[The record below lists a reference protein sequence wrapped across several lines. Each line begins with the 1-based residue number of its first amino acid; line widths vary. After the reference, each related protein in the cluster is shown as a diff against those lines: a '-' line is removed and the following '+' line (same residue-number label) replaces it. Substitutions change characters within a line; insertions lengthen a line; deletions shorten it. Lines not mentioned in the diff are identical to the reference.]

1 MAIER
6 LLGEEIGPLAGKLH
20 TGRSRNDQVATDVA
34 MAVQVHSLQAIE
46 LAGAAMARLLELAE
60 RHRDWPMPGYT
71 HLQRAQPVYL
81 GHHLLAY
88 FWMLARDVLRFQF
101 ALDSASVMPLGSGA
115 LAGVNW
121 EIDRGAVA
129 DDLGFEHVTH
139 NSIDGASN
147 RDFVL
152 DYLSAASI
160 CAMHL
165 SRLGSEIVI
174 WSSSEFGFCELDESF
189 SSGSSIM
196 PQKMNPDSAELLRAK
211 SPRVAAD
218 YLALLGT
225 MHALPLTYGK
235 DMQEDKEPLFD
246 AIDTVES
253 CLDAAEG
260 MLAGIDFDRE
270 RLEEA
275 SGDEMLAATE
285 IADLLVRKGVPF
297 REAHGIV
304 GGLVR
309 DAVERGIALSELSEE
324 DLRQRSEHLDDSFYE
339 VLRARAAGS
348 SRSGSRAAPARRRSR
363 RRSSWPARRSPRS
376 RPGSPTSASE
386 RRRRRRG
393 GHAPRALGRSSTAP
407 STTVA
412 RELIG
417 CRLFY
422 DGCGGTIVE
431 TESYERDDPACHAY
445 VGLTERTATLFG
457 PPARLRLP
465 LLRHP
470 QPARRGAAEP
480 APSEPT
486 AGLEAGCCAA
496 AASDRTPT
504 SARARAS
511 SPTALGIGLDAN
523 NADLSATLPAPAP
536 EPSWTRGRHR
546 PPARDHQSRRAPLA
560 LLPRRQPVRLRAA
573 TAQAGHGG
581 RGTSCH
587 FCRRAA
593 LASAARRPRFVELAA
608 GRRLLAGRDPAAAH
622 SGAASGAASAR
633 LRFGFRRG
641 FGRFGFGR
649 DSTSGPIRAARSFL
663 LRPPSS
669 PARRA
674 AFSLAVSAA
683 RSALISSQAEI
694 TLAQIRAGKVPPST
708 GPPENSVSIGVTRVG
723 VADPDAGGDFF
734 GRAAEPGVAVVRR
747 WCRSCPTGFRR
758 RCRRARRCRW

>member
-1 MAIER
+1 MSRFRKDPDPRFWRINRSLEFDWPLAAYDLDQSRAHARALQRIGVLDEAELAQMVAGLDRVEERIGAHGFEFDQADEDIHMAIER

-34 MAVQVHSLQAIE
+34 MAIQVHSLQAID

-60 RHRDWPMPGYT
+60 AHHDWPMPGYT
-71 HLQRAQPVYL
+71 HLQRAQPVYV

-121 EIDRGAVA
+121 EINRGAVA

-196 PQKMNPDSAELLRAK
+196 PQKVNPDSAELLRGK

-260 MLAGIDFDRE
+260 MLAGIEFDRE
-270 RLEEA
+270 RLEAA

-285 IADLLVRKGVPF
+285 IADLLVRRGVPF

-309 DAVERGIALSELSEE
+309 DAVERGKHLSELTPEE
-324 DLRQRSEHLDDSFYE
+324 LRERSEHLDDSYYE
-339 VLRARAAGS
+339 VLE
-348 SRSGSRAAPARRRSR
+348 
-363 RRSSWPARRSPRS
+363 RSSWLESKRIEGGTGSKALARQ
-376 RPGSPTSASE
+376 
-386 RRRRRRG
+386 
-393 GHAPRALGRSSTAP
+393 LDL
-407 STTVA
+407 A
-412 RELIG
+412 RE
-417 CRLFY
+417 
-422 DGCGGTIVE
+422 
-431 TESYERDDPACHAY
+431 
-445 VGLTERTATLFG
+445 TL
-457 PPARLRLP
+457 
-465 LLRHP
+465 
-470 QPARRGAAEP
+470 AAV
-480 APSEPT
+480 
-486 AGLEAGCCAA
+486 
-496 AASDRTPT
+496 
-504 SARARAS
+504 RAR
-511 SPTALGIGLDAN
+511 
-523 NADLSATLPAPAP
+523 
-536 EPSWTRGRHR
+536 
-546 PPARDHQSRRAPLA
+546 
-560 LLPRRQPVRLRAA
+560 V
-573 TAQAGHGG
+573 
-581 RGTSCH
+581 
-587 FCRRAA
+587 
-593 LASAARRPRFVELAA
+593 VE
-608 GRRLLAGRDPAAAH
+608 
-622 SGAASGAASAR
+622 
-633 LRFGFRRG
+633 
-641 FGRFGFGR
+641 
-649 DSTSGPIRAARSFL
+649 
-663 LRPPSS
+663 
-669 PARRA
+669 
-674 AFSLAVSAA
+674 
-683 RSALISSQAEI
+683 E
-694 TLAQIRAGKVPPST
+694 K
-708 GPPENSVSIGVTRVG
+708 E
-723 VADPDAGGDFF
+723 
-734 GRAAEPGVAVVRR
+734 
-747 WCRSCPTGFRR
+747 
-758 RCRRARRCRW
+758 